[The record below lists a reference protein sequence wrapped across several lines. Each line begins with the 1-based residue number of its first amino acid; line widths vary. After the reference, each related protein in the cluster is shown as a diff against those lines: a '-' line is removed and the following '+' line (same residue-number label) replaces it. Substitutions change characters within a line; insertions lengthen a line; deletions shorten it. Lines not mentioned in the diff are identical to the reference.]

1 MLFILLATLTDAGL
15 DAAAAEPD
23 MFASACAELEV
34 PGVRLL
40 TRYATLGAYDFVAV
54 AEAKDAESMAR
65 LSVELGSKAKVHIES
80 LHAVSAHLMA
90 EPSDESIFA
99 AANRKT
105 GTFPVRRPGK

>member
-15 DAAAAEPD
+15 DAAVKEPD
-23 MFASACAELEV
+23 LFASACADLDV

-40 TRYATLGAYDFVAV
+40 TRYATLGSYDFVAV
-54 AEAKDAESMAR
+54 AEVADAESMAK

-90 EPSDESIFA
+90 EPSDESVIRVGESA
-99 AANRKT
+99 DWDLPSSPAR
-105 GTFPVRRPGK
+105 

>member
-15 DAAAAEPD
+15 DAAVSEPN
-23 MFASACAELEV
+23 MFAAACADLDV

-90 EPSDESIFA
+90 EPSDKSIIKVGESADWDIPPA
-99 AANRKT
+99 PA
-105 GTFPVRRPGK
+105 G

>member
-15 DAAAAEPD
+15 DAAASEPD
-23 MFASACAELEV
+23 MFASACAELQV

-90 EPSDESIFA
+90 EPSDEAVIRVGESEDWDLP
-99 AANRKT
+99 RSPT
-105 GTFPVRRPGK
+105 R